1 MDELSN
7 HHQPHKLPRPFN

>member
-7 HHQPHKLPRPFN
+7 HHQPHKLPQLFN